1 MTESRGVLNCAMAWC
16 LGGNFIATN
25 MKFRQAQK
33 SRQRRRQKAFPF
45 GIYGRF
51 PFFCPHCTLLCCV
64 YIAQVQKSA
73 AEQEAVMGWSP
84 GTDHTSII
92 NVLSGF
98 KKGSHLEVTSINPD
112 WINVKDSLCGFRV
125 LCRDRS
131 ESPTNQLQTRAKAK
145 DK

>member
-1 MTESRGVLNCAMAWC
+1 MAEKEAES
-16 LGGNFIATN
+16 
-25 MKFRQAQK
+25 
-33 SRQRRRQKAFPF
+33 FPI

-51 PFFCPHCTLLCCV
+51 PFFCPRCTLLCCV

-73 AEQEAVMGWSP
+73 AEQEAVMGLSP
-84 GTDHTSII
+84 GTDHTNII

-131 ESPTNQLQTRAKAK
+131 
-145 DK
+145 